1 MIYPGKYPDELQCDE
16 RKRLAKERLMNTQ
29 QEKGEPVKS
38 EAELGPLTFDH
49 MREKN
54 VTRCTRDFEH
64 DLGSWSAMEWAAAAA
79 GELGELCNALKK
91 QRRRADKIKRI
102 GANKP
107 IPTKRDVADEIADT
121 VLYLDLLAAR
131 EGVDLGEAIRRK
143 FNEKSDETGSKIR
156 L

>member
-1 MIYPGKYPDELQCDE
+1 
-16 RKRLAKERLMNTQ
+16 
-29 QEKGEPVKS
+29 
-38 EAELGPLTFDH
+38 
-49 MREKN
+49 
-54 VTRCTRDFEH
+54 
-64 DLGSWSAMEWAAAAA
+64 MEWAAAAA